1 MQVLTPERT
10 DSQSQREVELI
21 HSPIGHDIEEGHVPL
36 NDDNN
41 GNDNDDVNVD
51 RSKGININI
60 NINSGEEKEQK
71 QKQKRKELQ
80 DIKEYT
86 PIEILVLILAFAS
99 FSLSIAA
106 VAMHVKYYRV
116 RSACAIMFLLSPY
129 SYYQQT
135 RITDIRALKETFLV
149 LKGEVDKMI
158 RENTRLK
165 ATVGGLKDAVD
176 KLENTEQVLA
186 ALEDTKGKSIESLKA
201 SVEENKA
208 NVEALE
214 TNMQM
219 KVLENIF
226 QVVRDCDVNNDGQI
240 SDKETKTL
248 IRRLKDLGDIKV
260 DEKKIIASMKEGNGS
275 VEAVRSIVVELLDDS
290 QDAHGIDAMISF
302 EEEKSQT

>member
-1 MQVLTPERT
+1 MLTPERT

-21 HSPIGHDIEEGHVPL
+21 HSPIGHDIEKGHVPL
-36 NDDNN
+36 YDDNN
-41 GNDNDDVNVD
+41 SNDNDDVNVD
-51 RSKGININI
+51 CNRG
-60 NINSGEEKEQK
+60 GEEKKQK

-116 RSACAIMFLLSPY
+116 RFACAIMFLLSPY

-158 RENTRLK
+158 SENTRLK
-165 ATVGGLKDAVD
+165 ATVGELKDVVD
-176 KLENTEQVLA
+176 QLENTEKVLA
-186 ALEDTKGKSIESLKA
+186 ALEDTQGKSIESLKA

-226 QVVRDCDVNNDGQI
+226 QVVRDCDVNNDGKI
-240 SDKETKTL
+240 SDEETKAL
-248 IRRLKDLGDIKV
+248 IRRLKDLGGIKV